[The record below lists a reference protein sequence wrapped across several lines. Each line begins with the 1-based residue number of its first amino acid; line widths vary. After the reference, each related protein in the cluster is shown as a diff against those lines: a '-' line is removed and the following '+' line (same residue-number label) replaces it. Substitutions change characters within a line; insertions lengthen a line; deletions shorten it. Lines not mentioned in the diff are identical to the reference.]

1 MTQIAP
7 DAEATAS
14 PPKRA
19 GVDYSKFDA
28 IEDSDDEKPSAKHS
42 PAKKANENPHCGN
55 CAKEIVKPLRCGVCK
70 KAEYCSQQCQ
80 REDWQFHK
88 RVCKKPEEL
97 KPKEDA
103 NNRKQDGE
111 KTPARPKGD
120 DKVVIDDE
128 EAEDLTWYRHREWK
142 PSGEPKKDFKP
153 VQLTGDAAAAASAA
167 DASKPGAGSAWNTA
181 GTWEDKD
188 VSSTAKAMLRARLED
203 FPSVEVSGGTLS
215 VSEVEALDGEAS
227 KPVVRG
233 VTRHLWDLNLKL
245 KLEFKWMGSEGQ
257 LSADGTLSIG
267 DFSQNTSFEAG
278 CDSLKAPVVDVS
290 FTGLSTVDAGRR
302 VAIED
307 ALGAKA
313 WPGGEGTLLA
323 ALAERMRQ
331 FSEEFAQVP

>member
-1 MTQIAP
+1 MTQITP
-7 DAEATAS
+7 GAEATAS

-28 IEDSDDEKPSAKHS
+28 IEDSDDEKPSKEDS
-42 PAKKANENPHCGN
+42 QAKKAKEKPHCGN

-80 REDWQFHK
+80 REDWKFHK
-88 RVCKKPEEL
+88 RVCKKPEEP

-103 NNRKQDGE
+103 NKQKQDGE
-111 KTPARPKGD
+111 KAPARPKGD

-128 EAEDLTWYRHREWK
+128 EADLTWYRHREWK
-142 PSGEPKKDFKP
+142 PTSEPKKEFKP

-167 DASKPGAGSAWNTA
+167 DTSKPAAGSAWNTA

-188 VSSTAKAMLRARLED
+188 VSSTAKSMLRARLED
-203 FPSVEVSGGTLS
+203 STSVEVAGGTLS

-245 KLEFKWMGSEGQ
+245 KLQFKWMGPDGQ
-257 LSADGTLSIG
+257 SSADGTLSIG
-267 DFSQNTSFEAG
+267 DFTQNTSFEAG

-290 FTGLSTVDAGRR
+290 FAGLSKVDAGRR
-302 VAIED
+302 VAVED

-313 WPGGEGTLLA
+313 WPAGEGTLLA
-323 ALAERMRQ
+323 ALAERMRH
-331 FSEEFAQVP
+331 FSEEFAQVA